1 MICILSQLLQ
11 LYCLQH
17 KKFYVKRNI
26 TKSHSFIWEF
36 YLITNKKQC
45 TTHNACTFIRKK
57 CFSLRNNRSYKK
69 VSSFFTRHTHTTRAL
84 LTLWAGG
91 GGKSHFCLTRFSY
104 ISAFSVKLNLIFVK
118 LIFRDT
124 KNLLNLWKT
133 TFSEW
138 IKLPIWEFNFM
149 AQTTNTYSS

>member
-1 MICILSQLLQ
+1 MLRGISRNHTH
-11 LYCLQH
+11 LYE
-17 KKFYVKRNI
+17 N
-26 TKSHSFIWEF
+26 FIWS
-36 YLITNKKQC
+36 LIKN
-45 TTHNACTFIRKK
+45 NAQHIMHALFIRKK